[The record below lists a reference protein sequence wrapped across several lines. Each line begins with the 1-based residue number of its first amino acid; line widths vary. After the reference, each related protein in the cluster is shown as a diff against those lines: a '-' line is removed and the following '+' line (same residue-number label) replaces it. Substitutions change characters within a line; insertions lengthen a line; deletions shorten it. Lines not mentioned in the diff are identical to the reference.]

1 MMKTNIIKLF
11 GFGLAASL
19 ALTACSDEFLEDKQ
33 NYDYTG
39 PEIYNDYE
47 GALQRVNDIY
57 ERCLPT
63 VNADMS
69 YRYTSSGSND
79 EAGKSTEEY
88 SGFSK
93 FVDGTQNPL
102 TIATNNAPDLFFG
115 SANNIRENTYGHI
128 RNINETIAGIEG
140 GTLSDDE
147 KNELLGQCYFFRA
160 WRYYNMVKF
169 YGGVPIVTEV
179 QDPVEGI
186 ENPRSTTKECIEFI
200 LDDLDKAAKM
210 LADKSMTGTLGS
222 MEWGRVTTGT
232 ALALR
237 GRVLLLWASPL
248 FNRANDQTRWTNA
261 YTQMKAELDSI
272 NACGYGLY
280 QDAGNVNGSAFAKM
294 FTVRGLNSEAV
305 FVTLY
310 NNKEDQNS
318 DLTRNSNWERYIRP
332 ANTSG
337 SGKNASAM
345 LIDMFPMADGKRPAT
360 ANTYTKLSASSY
372 TYDSEHPFMNRDPR
386 FYRTFAFPGFRW
398 AYSGNA
404 TLQENQPNSPSY
416 NNGQDYELWNYVWY
430 NSEEDRD
437 NPRAESE
444 VEYGADNLLGSN
456 GHSGVYVRKRSDD
469 LDVNS
474 SPLYAGFDATEDNG
488 GFAHSAAPFMEI
500 RYAEVLLNLAEAAC
514 GAGQLSEAVGYLQQ
528 IRARAGYT
536 ADNNY
541 GLDAN
546 LASDQAACMSAI
558 LYERQIEFAY
568 EGKRFDDLRR
578 WLLYDGGAH
587 FNEIEGAPSTWTLT
601 GWGGNTCD
609 WLGFAQLNGQRR
621 ENMVFRVSDAH
632 NDGLGGTTYGT
643 DPFDPSERCAAV
655 DLRKA
660 DLNSQ
665 LETLKNWYDQ
675 YLVRKLKKG
684 DGQNQNQQD
693 LSINFLP
700 RYYLLGIPR
709 GAQSNMKEVLQ
720 TIGWDDYNNGAAN
733 GTFDPLAEE

>member
-11 GFGLAASL
+11 GFGIAASL
-19 ALTACSDEFLEDKQ
+19 ALTACSDEFLQDKQ

-160 WRYYNMVKF
+160 WRYYNLVKF

-272 NACGYGLY
+272 NACGYGLF

-310 NNKEDQNS
+310 NNGEDQNS
-318 DLTRNSNWERYIRP
+318 DLVRNSNWERYIRP

-398 AYSGNA
+398 AYQGNA
-404 TLQENQPNSPSY
+404 SVQEDEPNSPSY
-416 NNGQDYELWNYVWY
+416 NDGADYVLWNYVWY
-430 NSEEDRD
+430 VNEEDRD
-437 NPRAESE
+437 NPTSSN
-444 VEYGADNLLGSN
+444 EYAADNLLTSGR
-456 GHSGVYVRKRSDD
+456 GVYVRKRSDD
-469 LDVNS
+469 LDVNP
-474 SPLYAGFDATEDNG
+474 SPLYASFDATNSNG
-488 GFAHSAAPFMEI
+488 GFAYSAAPYIEL
-500 RYAEVLLNLAEAAC
+500 RYAEVLLNLAEVAC
-514 GAGQLSEAVGYLQQ
+514 GAGHMAEAVGYLQQ

-536 ADNNY
+536 AANNY

-558 LYERQIEFAY
+558 LYERQIELAY
-568 EGKRFDDLRR
+568 EGKRFDDCRR
-578 WLLYDGGAH
+578 WLLYDGGTR

-621 ENMVFRVSDAH
+621 ENMVFRVNNNH

-655 DLRKA
+655 DLRQE
-660 DLNSQ
+660 DLTSQ

-684 DGQNQNQQD
+684 DDRNQNQQD
-693 LSINFLP
+693 LYINFLP